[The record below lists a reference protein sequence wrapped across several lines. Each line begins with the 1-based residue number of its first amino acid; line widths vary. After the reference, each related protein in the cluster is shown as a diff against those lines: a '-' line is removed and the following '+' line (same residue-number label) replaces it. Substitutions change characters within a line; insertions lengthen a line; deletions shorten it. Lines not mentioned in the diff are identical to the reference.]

1 MAIAIKTYLHTS
13 GLNRLSKMMMHG
25 KKGFVIPKERW
36 VKKNGRYYKHYDINP
51 DCIPENFS
59 LWNKEPITEIYSFET
74 CMIDVSWA
82 KKMKK
87 RGVKI
92 YDVPMIE
99 WVERNKFLRGDYKIF
114 DKIICLNDFAY
125 EIFSSKYDKVTR
137 ESFFMSPSEDHFY
150 NKENTIYHQ
159 ASCSASNP
167 NKNTDLVIDCFKEM
181 NLKNYKLV
189 ITGILNEFQK
199 NKINDAN
206 IDYKGVVSYCEVLD
220 TFKTSKIYLS
230 PSSQEGL
237 SIPLYE
243 ARKYGCKVV
252 TTNFSPMKEVG
263 DYLCDIEF
271 VSEGDRFMY
280 PKLKVIKESIKQR
293 LYEAINNSL

>member
-13 GLNRLSKMMMHG
+13 GLNRLSKIMMEG
-25 KKGFVIPKERW
+25 KEGYVIPKERW
-36 VKKNGRYYKHYDINP
+36 VKKNGKYRKYYDINP
-51 DCIPENFS
+51 DCIPENFY
-59 LWNKEPITEIYSFET
+59 LWGNQPITEIYSFET

-87 RGVKI
+87 RGVKV

-114 DKIICLNDFAY
+114 DNIICLNDFTY

-137 ESFFMSPSEDHFY
+137 EAFFMSPSEYSLCDKK
-150 NKENTIYHQ
+150 NIIYHQ
-159 ASCSASNP
+159 ASCSSSNS

-189 ITGILNEFQK
+189 ITGIINEFQK

-243 ARKYGCKVV
+243 ARKYGCKIV

-263 DYLCDIEF
+263 DYLCDIEI
-271 VSEGDRFMY
+271 VSEGDKFMY